1 MNNDILSIYVEQFPN
16 KELREFHFSRA
27 TISRTTKMRNR
38 FVIFGAPKTRT
49 TCGLVSN
56 LRELNQAHNEGKLSR
71 ERLREEC
78 ILIVGQWCNAK
89 PDWNF
94 ALFEV
99 SWGQLDHIYD
109 LDLNRRH
116 PEDQTNV
123 PIR

>member
-1 MNNDILSIYVEQFPN
+1 
-16 KELREFHFSRA
+16 
-27 TISRTTKMRNR
+27 MRNR

-56 LRELNQAHNEGKLSR
+56 LRELNSAYNEGKLSR

-78 ILIVGQWCNAK
+78 ILTVGQWRNAK

-109 LDLNRRH
+109 FNLNNRIA
-116 PEDQTNV
+116 EDQTNV
-123 PIR
+123 SVR